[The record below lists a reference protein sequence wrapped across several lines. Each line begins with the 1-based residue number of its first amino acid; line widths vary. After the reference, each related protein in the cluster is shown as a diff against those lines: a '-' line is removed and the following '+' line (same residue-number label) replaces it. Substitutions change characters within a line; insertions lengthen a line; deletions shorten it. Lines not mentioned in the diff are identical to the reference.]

1 MRAAHRGS
9 SPLEDPMDAIA
20 SDRQA
25 RLRPE
30 HADRHPS
37 IPVSMWTSA
46 VHLAE
51 LVASGPRAA
60 GMCLTGTSLRW
71 LSDEDFEFRGGN
83 ARPVNGSILPT
94 RAGEHHISRQ

>member
-1 MRAAHRGS
+1 
-9 SPLEDPMDAIA
+9 MDAAIA

-46 VHLAE
+46 VHMAE
-51 LVASGPRAA
+51 LVAASRRGVGALA
-60 GMCLTGTSLRW
+60 TGTPVRR
-71 LSDEDFEFRGGN
+71 LSDEDFEFRGGY
-83 ARPVNGSILPT
+83 ARPVNGSIVPT
-94 RAGEHHISRQ
+94 RAGEHDAPLH

>member
-1 MRAAHRGS
+1 MNT
-9 SPLEDPMDAIA
+9 IA

-46 VHLAE
+46 VHMAE
-51 LVASGPRAA
+51 LVASWPRAA
-60 GMCLTGTSLRW
+60 GIRLTGNFLRR
-71 LSDEDFEFRGGN
+71 LSDEDFEFRGGD
-83 ARPVNGSILPT
+83 ARPVGGSLLPT
-94 RAGEHHISRQ
+94 RAGEHHAPRQ

>member
-1 MRAAHRGS
+1 
-9 SPLEDPMDAIA
+9 MDAFG

-46 VHLAE
+46 VHMAE

-60 GMCLTGTSLRW
+60 GIRLTGNILRR

-83 ARPVNGSILPT
+83 DRPVDGSILPT
-94 RAGEHHISRQ
+94 RAGERQVARQ